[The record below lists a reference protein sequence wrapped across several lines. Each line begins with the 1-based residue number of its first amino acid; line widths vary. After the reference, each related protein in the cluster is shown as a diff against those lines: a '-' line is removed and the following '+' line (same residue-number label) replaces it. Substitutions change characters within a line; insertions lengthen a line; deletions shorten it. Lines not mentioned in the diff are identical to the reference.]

1 MRATAEPVE
10 GNKVK
15 LSVEV
20 EETEVDKV
28 LDEAVRTLSRQVRV
42 PGFRPG
48 KVPRR
53 VLEARMGGA
62 VALRTEALRE
72 ALPDFYARAVVDS
85 EIDPITSP
93 EIDITGGEESGPV
106 SFDAVV
112 EVRPVISVPGYA
124 GLQVT
129 VPSPLVTE
137 AEVDAQVDRLRD
149 QEAELVVV
157 DRPAIDGDHVT
168 IDVHGT
174 DASGTEVVGVD
185 DFVYEVGSASVVP
198 ELDAE
203 LRGATVGRVL
213 AFSATPPGGQEI
225 AFRVLVKE
233 VQEKHLPEVTD
244 DWAAEN
250 SDFETV
256 EALRADL
263 STRIGRMKVVQ
274 TQLARRDNTVG
285 ALVELVDDEVVPDV
299 LVDQELGERVHDLGH
314 RLEQQRI
321 TLEQFLTVTGR
332 GEEDLLEEIRVDARR
347 AVKADLALRAV
358 AEAEDL
364 QVSPEEFEAELAA
377 MAERMSTTV
386 EALRHQLDHAGRTGA
401 VRSEQRKAKALT
413 WLLDHVEL
421 VDENGTPVSREDL
434 ETDQGVEGEATDDT
448 TGEVGAEAVTAT
460 SEDAEPADD
469 QSDGVSGSGPER
481 ENEDE
486 E

>member
-1 MRATAEPVE
+1 MRATAEPVD

-20 EETEVDKV
+20 DETEVDRV

-85 EIDPITSP
+85 EIDPIASP
-93 EIDITGGEESGPV
+93 EIDITGGQESGPV

-112 EVRPVISVPGYA
+112 EVRPVITVPGYA
-124 GLQVT
+124 GLKVT
-129 VPSPLVTE
+129 VPSPVVTDE
-137 AEVDAQVDRLRD
+137 EIEAQVDRLRD
-149 QEAELVVV
+149 QEAELVAVEH
-157 DRPAIDGDHVT
+157 PAIDGNHVT

-185 DFVYEVGSASVVP
+185 DFVYEVGSGSVVP
-198 ELDAE
+198 ELDVE
-203 LRGATVGRVL
+203 LRGTTVGRML

-233 VQEKHLPEVTD
+233 VQEKRLPEVSD

-250 SDFETV
+250 SDFDTLDE
-256 EALRADL
+256 LRHDL
-263 STRIGRMKVVQ
+263 ATRIGRMKTVQ
-274 TQLARRDNTVG
+274 TQLARRENTVA
-285 ALVELVDDEVVPDV
+285 ALVELVEDEVVPDA
-299 LVDQELGERVHDLGH
+299 LVEAELGERVHDLGH

-321 TLEQFLTVTGR
+321 SLEQFLTVTGR
-332 GEEDLLEEIRVDARR
+332 TQEDLLAEIREDARR

-358 AEAEDL
+358 AEAEEL
-364 QVSPEEFEAELAA
+364 TVTTEEFEAELSA

-401 VRSEQRKAKALT
+401 VRSEQRKTKALT

-421 VDENGTPVSREDL
+421 VDEDGVAVSVEDL
-434 ETDQGVEGEATDDT
+434 LTDQGVEGEDTDDT
-448 TGEVGAEAVTAT
+448 TGEVGAGTVA
-460 SEDAEPADD
+460 PAPVDD
-469 QSDGVSGSGPER
+469 QSDGDPADGPER

-486 E
+486 V